1 MRVDPVPFVRFL
13 ESDRDPLFWIGL
25 EGVPVLEQFE
35 LETIA
40 VFYFLFTFFRFA
52 KRIFKS

>member
-13 ESDRDPLFWIGL
+13 ESDLDAVFWIGWG
-25 EGVPVLEQFE
+25 GVPVLEQLE

-40 VFYFLFTFFRFA
+40 VFDFFVHFFSFCEAYF
-52 KRIFKS
+52 